1 METKKSEIEHQ
12 YENSLFSAY
21 LTGQQS
27 VRDKLDG
34 RKPRDFTSWYKEG
47 GHNFA
52 NSRINQQ
59 TTSQQQTIERLREL
73 VYKTNVDEIKSTMF
87 SETIVLAGH
96 RYEFVEGAK
105 WMLEYFK
112 RLIKSEQLLNTKE
125 PIDQ

>member
-59 TTSQQQTIERLREL
+59 TTSQQQTIERLRNLLQKSSKILERHYQIL
-73 VYKTNVDEIKSTMF
+73 DLEESEVADEI
-87 SETIVLAGH
+87 
-96 RYEFVEGAK
+96 
-105 WMLEYFK
+105 
-112 RLIKSEQLLNTKE
+112 EQLLNTTE
-125 PIDQ
+125 PSQNG